1 MDMSRTPAVAHID
14 DVLHIVQ
21 KIGALDPQ
29 ANAKIVKYMQVD
41 CPASSRLHTYLEGAD
56 NIVTLAALMRS
67 PAFLGEENSSGLIL
81 SAVRLYFKK
90 HPDIAE
96 RVELNHRDWT
106 LVTNRMISPNPCQ
119 APYPSFM

>member
-41 CPASSRLHTYLEGAD
+41 YPASSRLHTYLEGAD

-119 APYPSFM
+119 TPYPSFM